1 MPWVGLRS
9 DERRH
14 YTRELGHRTVW
25 GGGGSSE
32 SPQESQV
39 LSWAERKAWSKC

>member
-1 MPWVGLRS
+1 MPWVGLLS
-9 DERRH
+9 DKTKHSMRG
-14 YTRELGHRTVW
+14 LGRRTVM

-32 SPQESQV
+32 SPQESPV